1 MNILF
6 NTNKVVW
13 ENGEYIQVEEDIE
26 EEDENDTY
34 SFEEEEEEEL

>member
-13 ENGEYIQVEEDIE
+13 ENGEYTQVEEDI